1 MSETARA
8 LQKTLEHL
16 SDHIDP
22 SSGHV
27 SIILAAGH
35 GKRIK
40 SEKSKML
47 HEIWGKPSVLRVSE
61 AARNGLATGNQ
72 VIVVGKK
79 ALDVATALG
88 KKPQRVFV
96 YQKEQR
102 GTGDAVRTA
111 LQHHELHNM
120 SGTAFII
127 PGDMGLLTRET
138 MKDLHEQFLG
148 AGCDMLVTT
157 ALHQGSI
164 EDNYYGRILKSKR
177 NPDSIIEIKEHRDI
191 LAMDAKTEYAVTYK
205 DIEERFTP
213 DELLHIR
220 EFNVGI
226 YAIKI
231 EALKDLISRLESDN
245 VQGEL
250 YVTDLIKIFNDNG
263 LKVCSAR
270 ISNND
275 LALSFNVKSVLKKM
289 DATFRAMI
297 YEQLKDIITIDD
309 PDDFF
314 IAEDAMEHI
323 LAQDKKK
330 HVLDIHL
337 GKGVHI
343 GEHVQLGTGN
353 IIEKNAILK
362 GNLILGNGIR
372 IGENVNIST
381 HPDQTMVI
389 GDECH
394 IYRGNVIQGNVQIG
408 QHVRIETGVRIT
420 GSSSE
425 PVLIHDNVV
434 IKGMTYIYGSI
445 IEADLLIEHSI
456 LKNRHVE
463 RVLKKDG
470 TVQPVK
476 YILPY
481 PEGLDSISTVHSKD
495 R

>member
-1 MSETARA
+1 MSETDGA
-8 LQKTLEHL
+8 LQKTIENL

-22 SSGHV
+22 SAQQV

-61 AARNGLATGNQ
+61 AARAGLSSDNQ

-88 KKPQRVFV
+88 KKSQRVFV

-111 LQHHELHNM
+111 LQHQELTNI

-127 PGDMGLLTRET
+127 PGDMGLLTKETVRE
-138 MKDLHEQFLG
+138 LNEQFLS

-157 ALHQGSI
+157 GLHQGSI
-164 EDNYYGRILKSKR
+164 DENYYGRILKSKQS
-177 NPDSIIEIKEHRDI
+177 PDSIIEIKEHRDI
-191 LAMDAKTEYAVTYK
+191 LAMKRDVEYSVMFRGK
-205 DIEERFTP
+205 QERFTP
-213 DELLHIR
+213 DELLNIR

-226 YAIKI
+226 YAMKI
-231 EALKDLISRLESDN
+231 EALKDLIDQLESDN

-275 LALSFNVKSVLKKM
+275 LALSFNVKSVLKIM
-289 DATFRAMI
+289 DATFRTML
-297 YEQLKDIITIDD
+297 YERLKDIVTIDD
-309 PDDFF
+309 PDDFY
-314 IAEDAMEHI
+314 IAEETAERILEMDREHP
-323 LAQDKKK
+323 A
-330 HVLDIHL
+330 LDIHL
-337 GKGVHI
+337 GKGVYI
-343 GEHVQLGTGN
+343 GEDVQLGRGN
-353 IIEKNAILK
+353 IIEKNAILRGK
-362 GNLILGNGIR
+362 LILGDGVR
-372 IGENVNIST
+372 VGENVNLST
-381 HPDQTMVI
+381 HPNQTLSI
-389 GDECH
+389 GDACH
-394 IYRGNVIQGNVQIG
+394 IYRGNVIQGNVTIG
-408 QHVRIETGVRIT
+408 KSVRIETGVRIT
-420 GSSSE
+420 GSTND
-425 PVLIHDNVV
+425 PVVIHDNVV
-434 IKGMTYIYGSI
+434 IKGMTYIYGSV
-445 IEADLLIEHSI
+445 IEDDLLIEHSI
-456 LKNRHVE
+456 LKNRHVD

-481 PEGLDSISTVHSKD
+481 PEGLDSISPLNNSTK
-495 R
+495 

>member
-1 MSETARA
+1 LSETART

-22 SSGHV
+22 SSRQV

-61 AARNGLATGNQ
+61 AARNGLSTGNQ

-88 KKPQRVFV
+88 KKQQRVFV

-111 LQHHELHNM
+111 LQHYEM
-120 SGTAFII
+120 KDVDGTVFII

-138 MKDLHEQFLG
+138 MRELHEQFLS

-157 ALHQGSI
+157 ALHQGSV

-177 NPDSIIEIKEHRDI
+177 NPDRILEIKEHRDI
-191 LAMDAKTEYAVTYK
+191 LAMDPDTEYTVTFK
-205 DIEERFTP
+205 GAEEHFTP

-231 EALKDLISRLESDN
+231 GALKELIGHLESDN

-263 LKVCSAR
+263 LKVYPAR

-289 DATFRAMI
+289 DATFRTLI
-297 YEQLKDIITIDD
+297 YERLKDIITIDD

-314 IAEDAMEHI
+314 IAEDAVEHI
-323 LAQDKKK
+323 LVQDRKR
-330 HVLDIHL
+330 HALDIHL

-343 GEHVQLGTGN
+343 GEHVQLGMGN
-353 IIEKNAILK
+353 IIEKNAMLK
-362 GNLILGNGIR
+362 GNLKLGNGIR

-389 GDECH
+389 GDACH
-394 IYRGNVIQGNVQIG
+394 IYRGNVIQGNIHIG
-408 QHVRIETGVRIT
+408 KNVRIETGVRIT
-420 GSSSE
+420 GSTNE
-425 PVLIHDNVV
+425 PVIIHDNVV
-434 IKGMTYIYGSI
+434 IKGMTYIYGSV
-445 IEADLLIEHSI
+445 IESDLLIEHSI

-481 PEGLDSISTVHSKD
+481 PEGLDSISTIDSKD
-495 R
+495 K